1 MPLPPIKE
9 MIGVDLSG
17 YIPAPVTPPP
27 NFQAEQS
34 LLPARSPLLRATAI
48 YIPGTFPSSDSLT
61 GYHIGGVIPQFR
73 SPLPPP
79 ASAQG
84 AGSTTN
90 INANI
95 NASNS
100 TSNVTITSNL
110 GVIQSASFNIQPLN
124 PGQTYAG
131 SVTMVGEGWL
141 FYALSP
147 TFLMRVRGYGCSAG
161 QASDLARPITQGP
174 GFGTEQDIIFDVV
187 MDTTLGWDFTPGVVG
202 TNQVEGESQ
211 LLFVTVDNVSSSSQ
225 NAGSVSIKYAPI
237 AAFKDQI

>member
-1 MPLPPIKE
+1 M
-9 MIGVDLSG
+9 
-17 YIPAPVTPPP
+17 
-27 NFQAEQS
+27 
-34 LLPARSPLLRATAI
+34 PARSPLLRASAI
-48 YIPGTFPSSDSLT
+48 YIPGTFPSTDSLT

-84 AGSTTN
+84 ASGTTN

-141 FYALSP
+141 FTLFP
-147 TFLMRVRGYGCSAG
+147 DFPMRVRGYGSSTG
-161 QASDLARPITQGP
+161 QASDLTRPITQSP
-174 GFGTEQDIIFDVV
+174 GYGTEQDIIFDVV

-225 NAGSVSIKYAPI
+225 NAGRCRFNTRQSRHSRIKSSSPPNLTN
-237 AAFKDQI
+237 F